1 VSTATQHSHGAV
13 PPSDAVPAQD
23 RGERFTSFDPAHFP
37 VPQGRE
43 EEWRF
48 TPLDRIR
55 GLHDDTAATGGKVVV
70 EVSAP
75 DPVVVETV
83 ERGDAR
89 LGTVGVPTDRVAAN
103 AFTRVE
109 HATVIT
115 VPAEAE
121 LAEPVH
127 VTIRGDGIE
136 AAAYGHTFIDV
147 LPFARAT
154 IVLDHVGSAT
164 FAENL
169 EVRVGDQATLTLV
182 CLQDWDTDAVH
193 LSAQHLQV
201 GRDARLIQVAVSL
214 GGDVVRLSPVA
225 TFTGAGGD
233 VELLGVFFTDAGQ
246 HHEHRL
252 FVDHAHPNCRSH
264 VNYKGALQGQ
274 GAHSVWIGDV
284 LIRANATGTETYE
297 INRNLLLTDGPRAD
311 SVPNLEIE
319 TGEVIS
325 AGHASVTGRLD
336 DDQLFYLMARGISEA
351 EARRL
356 VVHGFFAELRERIG
370 VQVVSDRLQKALERE
385 LERTIAS

>member
-55 GLHDDTAATGGKVVV
+55 GLHDDTAAAGGKVVV

-83 ERGDAR
+83 ERGDPR
-89 LGTVGVPTDRVAAN
+89 LGTVGVPADRVAAN
-103 AFTRVE
+103 AFVRAE
-109 HATVIT
+109 QATVIT

-127 VTIRGDGIE
+127 VTIRGEGIE

>member
-1 VSTATQHSHGAV
+1 M
-13 PPSDAVPAQD
+13 
-23 RGERFTSFDPAHFP
+23 
-37 VPQGRE
+37 
-43 EEWRF
+43 
-48 TPLDRIR
+48 
-55 GLHDDTAATGGKVVV
+55 V

-75 DPVVVETV
+75 DSVVVETV
-83 ERGDAR
+83 GAR
-89 LGTVGVPTDRVAAN
+89 RHDLGTVGVPTDRVAAN
-103 AFTRVE
+103 AFARTE

-121 LAEPVH
+121 LVEPVH
-127 VTIRGDGIE
+127 VTVRGEGSE
-136 AAAYGHTFIDV
+136 AASYGHTFIDV

-182 CLQDWDTDAVH
+182 CLAGLGRRCCS

-225 TFTGAGGD
+225 TFTGPGETLSCSACSSLMLGSTTSTGCSWTTRTPTAAATSTTRVRYR
-233 VELLGVFFTDAGQ
+233 VE
-246 HHEHRL
+246 
-252 FVDHAHPNCRSH
+252 
-264 VNYKGALQGQ
+264 

-284 LIRANATGTETYE
+284 LIRAKATGTETYE

-325 AGHASVTGRLD
+325 AGHASVTGVSTT
-336 DDQLFYLMARGISEA
+336 ISC
-351 EARRL
+351 
-356 VVHGFFAELRERIG
+356 
-370 VQVVSDRLQKALERE
+370 S
-385 LERTIAS
+385 T